1 VQIQLINVVSFS
13 PDGRLLASA
22 SFDKSVKIWDGKTG
36 KFIGTLRGHVG
47 AVYQV
52 CWSNDSRMILS
63 GSRDTTL
70 KLWDL
75 KTRKL
80 KVELPGHAD
89 EVGVWRRRC
98 HLSFSYLF
106 SACVHSHRECDSLC
120 MCECTCVCVCVMSP
134 PPGVLGG
141 LEPEWKQRRLWF
153 QRPHIESVGSAM
165 CILLSQS
172 PTCSSIT
179 CLHQHCSVAHRM
191 YLLCFISRALSL
203 PVPRPSHSWRQ

>member
-98 HLSFSYLF
+98 HLSLF
-106 SACVHSHRECDSLC
+106 CTSSLLACTHTENAIPCVCVNAR
-120 MCECTCVCVCVMSP
+120 VCVCV
-134 PPGVLGG
+134 
-141 LEPEWKQRRLWF
+141 
-153 QRPHIESVGSAM
+153 
-165 CILLSQS
+165 
-172 PTCSSIT
+172 
-179 CLHQHCSVAHRM
+179 
-191 YLLCFISRALSL
+191 
-203 PVPRPSHSWRQ
+203 